1 MPRVPLTEKTDRL
14 VGSTVSAPLYGGVG
28 RDVAAATTVVAV
40 GAGAEG
46 LFVGTGWELGV
57 GLVGMAWWEGRRR
70 RWWGDGGHGC
80 CCGGGVCVC
89 VRCVV
94 LIVMCVVI
102 GIAR

>member
-57 GLVGMAWWEGRRR
+57 GLVGMVGMVVVVVV
-70 RWWGDGGHGC
+70 G
-80 CCGGGVCVC
+80 CVC
-89 VRCVV
+89 VFVV
-94 LIVMCVVI
+94 WF
-102 GIAR
+102 